1 METLEAANKTK
12 LITDAFKYVKT
23 FPAVLARFKKF
34 LEKRDKSRNNSV
46 SYLGN
51 FLHYLSFSL
60 ALCLA
65 NFQPKPLFDAFVAAT
80 KIYAFLANASWYIP
94 L

>member
-34 LEKRDKSRNNSV
+34 LEKRDTKA
-46 SYLGN
+46 GTI
-51 FLHYLSFSL
+51 
-60 ALCLA
+60 LCA
-65 NFQPKPLFDAFVAAT
+65 
-80 KIYAFLANASWYIP
+80 I
-94 L
+94 